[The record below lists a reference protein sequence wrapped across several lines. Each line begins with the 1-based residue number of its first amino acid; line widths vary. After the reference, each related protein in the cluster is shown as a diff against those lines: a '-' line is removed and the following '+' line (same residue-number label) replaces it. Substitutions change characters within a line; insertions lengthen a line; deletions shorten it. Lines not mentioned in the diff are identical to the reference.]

1 MAKMSF
7 ARKKGI
13 LSDQSDAIKQH
24 FYFSRMRKSHFLF
37 AKLFRSFSLALFF
50 FLCLSSILTVLLPTL
65 SSFFCREFWLAN
77 FLGKGQI

>member
-7 ARKKGI
+7 ARKKAYFPTNLTQLNSI
-13 LSDQSDAIKQH
+13 FIFHACAKAISFLRSYFDLS
-24 FYFSRMRKSHFLF
+24 L
-37 AKLFRSFSLALFF
+37 SLSFF

>member
-50 FLCLSSILTVLLPTL
+50 FPLPFFYIDGLVAHFIVLLL
-65 SSFFCREFWLAN
+65 QGILA
-77 FLGKGQI
+77 G